1 MKKLTASL
9 LLLSFGNTAYFAQVG
24 INTQNPQT
32 IFHVD
37 GAKDNPATG
46 APTTAQQL
54 NDVVVTPL
62 GRLGVGTNAP
72 ANSLEVN
79 SGTANVSGVRMTQL
93 KSAPVLSTDA
103 NGNVIANDFET
114 AGVYVTKQRLIL
126 ANANVIIN
134 SGSGAYSFRYSS
146 NATGGYWQIRVNSGV
161 ARQFNTWDT
170 EYYGNN
176 TAGNVWQ
183 GRYLQTIN
191 PNTWTSLDP
200 NNAAGGSNEY
210 NTMHVYD
217 LGTGAIVRLTTTI
230 INIGTPVYESLIV
243 EEF

>member
-1 MKKLTASL
+1 M
-9 LLLSFGNTAYFAQVG
+9 GVNTS
-24 INTQNPQT
+24 NPQT
-32 IFHVD
+32 PFHVD
-37 GAKDNPATG
+37 GAKDNPETG
-46 APTTAQQL
+46 APTAAQQL

-93 KSAPVLSTDA
+93 KNAPVLSTDA
-103 NGNVIANDFET
+103 NGTVVANDFET

-126 ANANVIIN
+126 ANANVVIN

-146 NATGGYWQIRVNSGV
+146 NTTGGYWQIRVNRGV

-170 EYYGNN
+170 EYYGLN
-176 TAGNVWQ
+176 AGGNVWQ

>member
-37 GAKDNPATG
+37 GAKDNPAIGTPN
-46 APTTAQQL
+46 AAQQL
-54 NDVVVTPL
+54 NDVVVTSL
-62 GRLGVGTNAP
+62 GRVGIGTNAP
-72 ANSLEVN
+72 TNNLEVN
-79 SGTANVSGVRMTQL
+79 SGTSGTSGVKLTQL
-93 KSAPVLSTDA
+93 PNAPVLSTDA
-103 NGNVIANDFET
+103 SGNIISNNFET

-126 ANANVIIN
+126 ANPNIVIN
-134 SGSGAYSFRYSS
+134 SGSGNYSFRYSAS
-146 NATGGYWQIRVNSGV
+146 TTGGYWQMRINTGA

-170 EYYGNN
+170 EYYGIN
-176 TAGNVWQ
+176 TGGNVWQ